1 MTRGEQR
8 MVLVDPLRLEDDVL
22 LALFRDI
29 SSPRQ
34 FVNAEIYPIFLV
46 SEDMRYVF
54 MLILEPEEKL
64 EKGFI
69 TRIGKH
75 YYAFIETPE
84 DSNEYTGYL
93 KTDMKPLTKIRVY
106 YADDKETLH
115 EMLRGE
121 GIEK

>member
-1 MTRGEQR
+1 MTREELR
-8 MVLVDPLRLEDDVL
+8 IVLVDPQRLEDDVL

-29 SSPRQ
+29 SLSQQ
-34 FVNAEIYPIFLV
+34 FTHVEIYPVFLV
-46 SEDMRYVF
+46 GEGMRYAF

-64 EKGFI
+64 QKGFI

-75 YYAFIETPE
+75 YYAFIELPK
-84 DSNEYTGYL
+84 DSDVHVGYL
-93 KTDMKPLTKIRVY
+93 KTDLKPLSKVKVY

-115 EMLRGE
+115 EMLRDE